1 MFPLRRV
8 RISHAGWP
16 LAVLYLSLA
25 APICAA
31 YPASILQLNELA
43 SSPILA
49 TCIVETTSKDTASIT
64 ENGRV
69 VPAHATLRVLRTFPQ
84 NAIRD
89 PRINLDFE
97 AHPEGDNGMSGPAL
111 PLIVQGAVLIL
122 PLKLNPDPRHLPW
135 RLTVDRGIGLVIPA
149 ITEGPDPATPPRNG
163 QDFIIDE
170 IGSALSRG
178 TRRQVLTESSY
189 LSMQTT
195 QLFSPQLMQLLQS
208 SLGND
213 DDRWALIAASLLS
226 ATGVPGP
233 AVAEF
238 RTLSIAVAGTQNT
251 WSILALV
258 LQHLGESSQAKNRL
272 IHQTLLVSDINS
284 WGAAVTL
291 REFAQDPLL
300 VRELTAMLKEERPG
314 SLFVAHEMIAAG
326 QKSLATPA
334 ITLSLHYIKTPT
346 TEWTELQPACSA
358 LRDFGS
364 DEQFG
369 QLVAEIKNT
378 QYLNTPRYD
387 ALWRATIW
395 PESPRAATILKIL
408 LHDDRMYQGMRYKDL
423 AHNELERLAKVTN

>member
-8 RISHAGWP
+8 RICHSGGP

-25 APICAA
+25 ASISAA
-31 YPASILQLNELA
+31 YPVSILQLNELA
-43 SSPILA
+43 RSPILA
-49 TCIVETTSKDTASIT
+49 TCIVETTSKDAASIT
-64 ENGRV
+64 ENGHV
-69 VPAHATLRVLRTFPQ
+69 VSAHATLRILRTFPQ
-84 NAIRD
+84 NALRD
-89 PRINLDFE
+89 QQINLDFE
-97 AHPEGDNGMSGPAL
+97 ALAEGDNGMSGPAL

-135 RLTVDRGIGLVIPA
+135 RLIVDQGIGLVIPA
-149 ITEGPDPATPPRNG
+149 ITEGPDPTTTPRNG
-163 QDFIIDE
+163 QDFILDE
-170 IGSALSRG
+170 IASALSRG
-178 TRRQVLTESSY
+178 TTRQVLSEASY

-195 QLFSPQLMQLLQS
+195 QFFSPQLMQLLQS

-213 DDRWALIAASLLS
+213 DDRWALVAASLLS
-226 ATGVPGP
+226 SVGVPRP
-233 AVAEF
+233 TVAKF
-238 RTLSIAVAGTQNT
+238 RTLSIAVTGTQNN
-251 WSILALV
+251 WSIVALV

-284 WGAAVTL
+284 WGAALTL

-300 VRELTAMLKEERPG
+300 VRELTAMLKEGRPG

-326 QKSLATPA
+326 QKSLSGPA

-346 TEWTELQPACSA
+346 TEWTELQPACST
-358 LRDFGS
+358 LRDFGN

-369 QLVAEIKNT
+369 QLVAEVKDT

-395 PESPRAATILKIL
+395 PESPRAATILQIL
-408 LHDDRMYQGMRYKDL
+408 LHDDRMYQGMRYRDL
-423 AHNELERLAKVTN
+423 AHNELERLAKPTN